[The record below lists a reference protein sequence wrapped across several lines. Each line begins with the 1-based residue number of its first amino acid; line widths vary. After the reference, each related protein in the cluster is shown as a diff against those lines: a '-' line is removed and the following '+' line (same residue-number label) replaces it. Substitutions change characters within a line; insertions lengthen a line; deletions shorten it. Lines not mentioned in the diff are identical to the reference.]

1 MRVAEYISREA
12 VAHKDDIDSAGILNL
27 GSRIVVASQHR
38 DADTVLF
45 ELIKFRC
52 LYHKEK
58 DRQIILVGNGNF
70 YIH

>member
-1 MRVAEYISREA
+1 MSVAQHISREA
-12 VAHKDDIDSAGILNL
+12 VADKDDINPASILNL

-45 ELIKFRC
+45 ELIEFGC

-58 DRQIILVGNGNF
+58 DRQIILDGNGNF